1 MQYYYLNKIAMAV
14 LVALLLF
21 FGTRT
26 LIDLAY
32 EEHEPEKPG
41 YEVAGADGEEHG
53 KKEKPADE
61 GAAFIAA
68 LNKAD
73 PAKGEQGV
81 GLCKVCHSFDKD
93 GPTMIGPNLYGVVG
107 HRIAALEGFNYS
119 PALRK
124 YEDQE
129 WTFENL
135 DKWLA
140 NPQAFAPGT
149 SMAFPGIADIQKRA
163 DVVAYLNKNSDDPL
177 PIPEPAAEEAA
188 PEEAADAG
196 EGEAAGQPEII
207 ALLASADAGKGEQG
221 AALCKVCHTFD
232 AGGATLIGPNLH
244 NMVGADIA
252 AHEDFNYSPALKGK
266 EGDWTY
272 EQLDVWLTNPQ
283 AFAPGTSMAFPG
295 IPDAKKRADVIAFL
309 MSMTENPPPLPAAEE
324 EAAPAED
331 EAMPAES
338 EEAAPAEEEAAPA
351 EEEAAPTEEPAAE
364 EAAPEEAADAG
375 EGEAAGQPEIIAL
388 LASAD
393 AGKGEQGAALCKV
406 CHTFDAGGAT
416 LIGPNLHNMVG
427 ADIAAHEDFNY
438 SPALKGKEGDWT
450 YEQLDVWLT
459 NPQAFAPGTSMA
471 FPGIPDAKKRADVI
485 AFLMSMT
492 ENPPPLPAAEEEAA
506 PAEDEAMPA
515 ESEEAAPAEEEAAPA
530 EEEAAPTEEPAAE
543 EPAAEEPA
551 DEETAEEEAP
561 LAAEPE
567 APSATDEPAAD
578 EVIEE
583 GREEIIVNS
592 PTVSEDA
599 PSEPSKGEPPSAS
612 QPQPVVPND
621 ADSGMAA
628 EPEPSATDEPP
639 ADEVMEEG
647 REEIIDD
654 APASSSQPQPVYP
667 DGEPEMD
674 AESDSKDSS
683 APSGGDTL
691 SSQPQP
697 VYPDGKPEGL

>member
-364 EAAPEEAADAG
+364 E
-375 EGEAAGQPEIIAL
+375 
-388 LASAD
+388 
-393 AGKGEQGAALCKV
+393 
-406 CHTFDAGGAT
+406 
-416 LIGPNLHNMVG
+416 
-427 ADIAAHEDFNY
+427 
-438 SPALKGKEGDWT
+438 
-450 YEQLDVWLT
+450 
-459 NPQAFAPGTSMA
+459 
-471 FPGIPDAKKRADVI
+471 
-485 AFLMSMT
+485 
-492 ENPPPLPAAEEEAA
+492 
-506 PAEDEAMPA
+506 
-515 ESEEAAPAEEEAAPA
+515 
-530 EEEAAPTEEPAAE
+530 
-543 EPAAEEPA
+543 PAAEEPA